1 MEIPRDSAI
10 AMSTTHQRE
19 QNKAEQ
25 ERLKRLVLNY
35 EEREEELDK
44 QCEPFTETGAQA
56 YHALTLDC
64 DLQR

>member
-10 AMSTTHQRE
+10 VMSTTQQRE

-44 QCEPFTETGAQA
+44 QGE
-56 YHALTLDC
+56 LSTLSSPLLRLRD
-64 DLQR
+64 